1 MVSYGSHFSVLLLT
15 SLSAV
20 VVGFAPPSSVC
31 AGVGYDA
38 IDAMEPAASALPSLP
53 VDATT
58 LLISVAAEGSESAA
72 VVRQGLINWGNP
84 SEAFGG
90 AILLVY
96 IGFSVLAGI
105 KYVVKDGWR
114 PKF

>member
-1 MVSYGSHFSVLLLT
+1 MT
-15 SLSAV
+15 
-20 VVGFAPPSSVC
+20 
-31 AGVGYDA
+31 
-38 IDAMEPAASALPSLP
+38 PAASALLSLP
-53 VDATT
+53 VDATN
-58 LLISVAAEGSESAA
+58 LLISVAAEGSEGAT